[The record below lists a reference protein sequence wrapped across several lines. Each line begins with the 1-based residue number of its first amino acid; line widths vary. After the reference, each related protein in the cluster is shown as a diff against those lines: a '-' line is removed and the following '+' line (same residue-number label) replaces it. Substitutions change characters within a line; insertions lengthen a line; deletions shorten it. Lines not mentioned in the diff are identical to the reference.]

1 MRKGEHARMLTY
13 NLKKEKGAPL
23 YYLLYKYI
31 KADIESGKIKGG
43 EKLPSKRRLAE
54 DLGISAVTVENAY
67 YQLLA
72 EGYIYSLS
80 RSGYYAERDV
90 EKKQPSS
97 PPAERSAKK
106 ADEKSG
112 NKDSLRYEADSFPF
126 SVWARLMRETLL
138 EGNSLLSPAE
148 NKGDSELRTAISAFL
163 YRGKGIN
170 APAENIIIGAGTE
183 YIYSLLVQL
192 FGADKIFGVED
203 PGYKKTSAVYGA
215 NGAECVYLP
224 LDKQGVCVSA
234 ATEKMV
240 DILHITPTH
249 NYPTGIITPI
259 GRRREILNWAE
270 EKDGRF
276 IIEDDYDSEFR
287 FAGKPIPTLRSIS
300 ARGKVIYINTF
311 SKSLTPSMRISYM
324 LLPDPLLKMYE
335 EKLGFYACAVP
346 VFEQRTLA
354 KFIERGYF
362 ERHLSRMRTIYK
374 KRREE
379 IISAIAALKNR
390 DKFTIIPAD
399 TGLHFLLKAETKKTD
414 GELKEA
420 AARLK
425 QEILCLSDYSRLG
438 EKKYEHYIIINY
450 SSAPSPDLSFLDEIL

>member
-1 MRKGEHARMLTY
+1 
-13 NLKKEKGAPL
+13 
-23 YYLLYKYI
+23 
-31 KADIESGKIKGG
+31 
-43 EKLPSKRRLAE
+43 
-54 DLGISAVTVENAY
+54 
-67 YQLLA
+67 
-72 EGYIYSLS
+72 
-80 RSGYYAERDV
+80 
-90 EKKQPSS
+90 
-97 PPAERSAKK
+97 
-106 ADEKSG
+106 
-112 NKDSLRYEADSFPF
+112 
-126 SVWARLMRETLL
+126 
-138 EGNSLLSPAE
+138 
-148 NKGDSELRTAISAFL
+148 
-163 YRGKGIN
+163 
-170 APAENIIIGAGTE
+170 
-183 YIYSLLVQL
+183 
-192 FGADKIFGVED
+192 
-203 PGYKKTSAVYGA
+203 
-215 NGAECVYLP
+215 
-224 LDKQGVCVSA
+224 
-234 ATEKMV
+234 
-240 DILHITPTH
+240 
-249 NYPTGIITPI
+249 
-259 GRRREILNWAE
+259 
-270 EKDGRF
+270 
-276 IIEDDYDSEFR
+276 
-287 FAGKPIPTLRSIS
+287 
-300 ARGKVIYINTF
+300 
-311 SKSLTPSMRISYM
+311 MRISYM